1 MQEEKIELK
10 DGKEGY
16 GLDAGYSMDH
26 TAPQATTR
34 LDGGDEETMYDVA
47 PAVAGS
53 SSNGASAQP
62 TNPFTRQQYQQVPT
76 NSTNPFA
83 KM

>member
-1 MQEEKIELK
+1 MIMVLMFMMPQG
-10 DGKEGY
+10 DGY
-16 GLDAGYSMDH
+16 DDV
-26 TAPQATTR
+26 
-34 LDGGDEETMYDVA
+34 GGDEETMYDVA